1 MHLNAGSG
9 RRGRRRKRHFT
20 APLDRNLMPPRRC
33 SWPRYNTQAP
43 DCAKRRKRLPAKS
56 ERPYIMEIAGRQL
69 GCRMAINAKAYVGLI
84 HSAAVVGD
92 TQQGQA
98 AVLSDNLD

>member
-1 MHLNAGSG
+1 MHLSAGAGARGG
-9 RRGRRRKRHFT
+9 RLKRHFT

-33 SWPRYNTQAP
+33 SWPRYNTQAT
-43 DCAKRRKRLPAKS
+43 DCAKRRKRLTAKT
-56 ERPYIMEIAGRQL
+56 ERPYIVEIAGHQF

-92 TQQGQA
+92 TKQGQA